1 MLCTCSLIISAAE
14 YISAIQNFMIHDDES
29 PYAITFELGEHGA
42 LASGVLEQMVVP
54 FMGTI
59 ALGCASIL

>member
-1 MLCTCSLIISAAE
+1 
-14 YISAIQNFMIHDDES
+14 MIHDDES